1 MKQSRKGRGFS
12 SSFSKILDVADGLG
26 VGSYARTLSEDE
38 QLRALCLA
46 DRLRIAAVDLA
57 VTGARRGH

>member
-1 MKQSRKGRGFS
+1 
-12 SSFSKILDVADGLG
+12 